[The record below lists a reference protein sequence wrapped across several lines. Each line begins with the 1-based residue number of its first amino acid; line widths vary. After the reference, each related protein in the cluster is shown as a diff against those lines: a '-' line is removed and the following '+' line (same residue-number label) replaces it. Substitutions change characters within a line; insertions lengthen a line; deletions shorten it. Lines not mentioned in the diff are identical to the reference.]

1 MQSSS
6 LHPALGP
13 FIGLS
18 TISGAHDCCEICTGL
33 KCTLQGET
41 KIYKQR
47 LASCEEWKTWSFLL
61 WRKFESNYRLIPAF
75 VVAPP
80 ASADLCQLES
90 GLPCLQWCYRSWGL
104 RPRQT
109 PTFST
114 PCPATE
120 QDAQAFLQSIYAR
133 TFLLQCQQTS
143 THHVA

>member
-6 LHPALGP
+6 LRPALGP

-18 TISGAHDCCEICTGL
+18 TISGAHDWCEICTGL

-41 KIYKQR
+41 KTHKQR

-75 VVAPP
+75 VVAPL
-80 ASADLCQLES
+80 ASVDLCQLM
-90 GLPCLQWCYRSWGL
+90 RSWSLTPLPSVVLQELGT
-104 RPRQT
+104 QT

-114 PCPATE
+114 PSPATE
-120 QDAQAFLQSIYAR
+120 QDAQASPLSIYAR